1 MENKSGEKLLSIFE
15 YLVLQETPLRL
26 LDISK
31 GLGINQSTVLRFL
44 TTLINCGYVEQDP
57 ETLRYTPTYRICTLA
72 SHVNRDRKLVEAARP
87 ALLRVAEAFR
97 ESVSMSVE
105 SHMQAVYVDVVRGAD
120 SSLIAFQ
127 QIGGV
132 SPMYCTGNGKLLLL
146 NYTEEELDTY
156 IREKGLKRYTEH
168 TITTREG
175 LLAELKAIRERGYAY
190 DEEERDLGIRC
201 AAFPVRDSS
210 GRVVAGISVSGPK
223 ERMRDELIADKLPVL
238 RAAAEEISGKLGYKA
253 L

>member
-57 ETLRYTPTYRICTLA
+57 ETLRYTPTYRVCTLA

-87 ALLRVAEAFR
+87 ALLWVAEIFR

-120 SSLIAFQ
+120 SALIAFQ

-132 SPMYCTGNGKLLLL
+132 SPMHCTGNGKLLLL
-146 NYTEEELDTY
+146 NYTGEELDTY

-201 AAFPVRDSS
+201 AAFPVRDLS

-223 ERMRDELIADKLPVL
+223 ERMRDEVIADKLPVL
-238 RAAAEEISGKLGYKA
+238 RAAAEEISGKLGYKV

>member
-87 ALLRVAEAFR
+87 ALLRVAEVFR

-120 SSLIAFQ
+120 SALIAFQ

-132 SPMYCTGNGKLLLL
+132 SPMYYIHPGER
-146 NYTEEELDTY
+146 TETVY
-156 IREKGLKRYTEH
+156 GTHHHHPGRTSGGTEGYPG
-168 TITTREG
+168 TR
-175 LLAELKAIRERGYAY
+175 L
-190 DEEERDLGIRC
+190 C
-201 AAFPVRDSS
+201 
-210 GRVVAGISVSGPK
+210 
-223 ERMRDELIADKLPVL
+223 L
-238 RAAAEEISGKLGYKA
+238 R
-253 L
+253 